1 VTESNQLPNKV
12 AATKSG
18 GNNVMGLE
26 FNSNKVFFDYSG
38 LIPFFIFALIFILV
52 PTISVVFFAFKGN
65 FGEWTLENLRVA
77 LREEYL
83 SSLIGSLRLGFFS
96 AITGAFFGFFTA
108 YAVSISGRKKL
119 QRVVSTASGVFANTG
134 GVPLAFFFH
143 CCSR

>member
-96 AITGAFFGFFTA
+96 AITGAFFGFLLHTQFQFQEEKNFKELFRQQ
-108 YAVSISGRKKL
+108 VEFL
-119 QRVVSTASGVFANTG
+119 QIPV
-134 GVPLAFFFH
+134 AFL
-143 CCSR
+143 

>member
-52 PTISVVFFAFKGN
+52 PTISVV
-65 FGEWTLENLRVA
+65 
-77 LREEYL
+77 
-83 SSLIGSLRLGFFS
+83 SLHSK
-96 AITGAFFGFFTA
+96 AILVNG
-108 YAVSISGRKKL
+108 L
-119 QRVVSTASGVFANTG
+119 
-134 GVPLAFFFH
+134 
-143 CCSR
+143 